1 MVIRSIVASGW
12 MILLLVVFI
21 AVPVPID
28 LRGAGAWMAWPG
40 LAAPDLADWAHRA
53 SVLTAPLLDWI
64 REILSDRT
72 VATYAPFAG
81 TALALV
87 GWSVVQSRPSHRA
100 TAPARPPGK
109 GVSDAL
115 AACRPAFWTIG
126 IFSAVINV
134 LALTG
139 SLYMLQVY
147 DRVITSRSVPTLVG
161 LTVLMVGLYGI
172 NGLLELLRTR
182 ITNRI
187 GFRFDRLLRAQ
198 VYRAMMIVP
207 LRAAGRGEG
216 HQPVRDLDQVR
227 GFLAGAGPAALFDL
241 PWMPMYLGLVYLL
254 HVWLGVMATAGAAL
268 LVILTL
274 LTEARS
280 RAPTRAAAA
289 SGGRLATLAEAS
301 RRNAEVVRAMG
312 MEPHLCAAFE
322 AASARHL
329 ADQIRAQ
336 DVVTTIGAVT
346 KVVRIVLQS
355 GMLGLGAYLT
365 ISGDATGGVMI
376 ASSILTSRALAPVEI
391 AIANWRGFVGA
402 RQSYGRLKALLA
414 TTAEPESPMELP
426 PPKDSVT
433 VEGLTLAAP
442 GRTTPILRNVSFS
455 LEAGQGLGIIGPSA
469 SGKSTLARGLA
480 GIWQAQGQGC
490 IRIDQASLDQWPAG
504 RLGAAVGYLPQDVEL
519 FDGTVAQNIARFDP
533 DASPDAILEAAHAA
547 GVHDLVFHLTQGFNT
562 PIGADGHTLSAGQ
575 CQRIGLAR
583 ALYGNPFLV
592 ILDEP
597 NSNLDSE
604 GEAALADAIAGI
616 RARGGIAV
624 VIAHRPSVLAAVD
637 QLLVLANGQVQAFGP
652 KDKVLAA
659 LAQTGAVATSREAA
673 PPSGPARSPRPYG
686 QTPWAQG
693 IRMPQADPGRMGA
706 VLNTA
711 ETR

>member
-1 MVIRSIVASGW
+1 MVVRSFVASGRL
-12 MILLLVVFI
+12 ILLLGVLI
-21 AVPVPID
+21 ATPVSID
-28 LRGAGAWMAWPG
+28 VRDVGAWAVWLNP
-40 LAAPDLADWAHRA
+40 AEADLADWLRRA
-53 SVLTAPLLDWI
+53 SALTIPLVDRI
-64 REILSDRT
+64 REALSDRSL
-72 VATYAPFAG
+72 ATYAPLAG
-81 TALALV
+81 TAFALV
-87 GWSVVQSRPSHRA
+87 GWSVAQSLPRRRTA
-100 TAPARPPGK
+100 APAHSPSR
-109 GVSDAL
+109 SASAAL
-115 AACRPAFWTIG
+115 AACRPAFWSIAA
-126 IFSAVINV
+126 FSAVINV

-139 SLYMLQVY
+139 SIYMLQVY
-147 DRVITSRSVPTLVG
+147 DRVITSRSVPTLIG
-161 LTVLMVGLYGI
+161 LTILMVGLYGF

-182 ITNRI
+182 ITSRI
-187 GFRFDRLLRAQ
+187 GLRFDRLLRAQ
-198 VYRAMMIVP
+198 VYRAMMLVP
-207 LRAAGRGEG
+207 LRAAGRGEN

-227 GFLAGAGPAALFDL
+227 SFLASTGPAALFDL

-268 LVILTL
+268 LVGLTL

-280 RAPTRAAAA
+280 RAPTRTAAA
-289 SGGRLATLAEAS
+289 SAGKLATLTEAS

-329 ADQIRAQ
+329 TDQVRAQ
-336 DVVTTIGAVT
+336 DVVATIGAVT

-414 TTAEPESPMELP
+414 TTNDPESPMELP
-426 PPKDSVT
+426 PPKASLT
-433 VEGLTLAAP
+433 VEGLSLAAP
-442 GRTTPILRNVSFS
+442 GRTTPILRNVSFA
-455 LEAGQGLGIIGPSA
+455 LDAGQGLGIIGPSA

-504 RLGAAVGYLPQDVEL
+504 RLGASVGYLPQDVEL

-533 DASPDAILEAAHAA
+533 AASSDAILEAARAA
-547 GVHDLVFHLTQGFNT
+547 GVHDLVFRLAQGFNT
-562 PIGADGHTLSAGQ
+562 PIGTDGHTLSAGQ

-597 NSNLDSE
+597 NSNLDAE
-604 GEAALADAIAGI
+604 GEAALTAAIAGV

-624 VIAHRPSVLAAVD
+624 VVAHRPSVLAAVD
-637 QLLVLANGQVQAFGP
+637 HLLVLANGQVQAFGP
-652 KDKVLAA
+652 KEKVLTT
-659 LAQTGAVATSREAA
+659 LAQSGVAGTGRETA
-673 PPSGPARSPRPYG
+673 PPPPARSQRPYG
-686 QTPWAQG
+686 QTPWAEG
-693 IRMPQADPGRMGA
+693 IRMPQPDPSRLGA

-711 ETR
+711 ETRL

>member
-1 MVIRSIVASGW
+1 MAIRSVVASGR
-12 MILLLVVFI
+12 LLLFVALLI
-21 AVPVPID
+21 ATPLTFEWRDVGIW
-28 LRGAGAWMAWPG
+28 LAGLSRLPADIPEWARWIWSMAPG
-40 LAAPDLADWAHRA
+40 LQDGTPD
-53 SVLTAPLLDWI
+53 TT
-64 REILSDRT
+64 SDRT
-72 VATYAPFAG
+72 MATYATFAG
-81 TALALV
+81 TTLALV
-87 GWSVVQSRPSHRA
+87 AWSAARSLPRHPV
-100 TAPARPPGK
+100 PARTPRQ
-109 GVSDAL
+109 GVAAAL

-126 IFSAVINV
+126 AFSAVINV

-172 NGLLELLRTR
+172 NGVLEWLRTR

-187 GFRFDRLLRAQ
+187 GLRFDRLLRAG
-198 VYRAMMIVP
+198 VYRAMMLVP

-227 GFLAGAGPAALFDL
+227 GFLMGAGPAALFDL

-254 HVWLGVMATAGAAL
+254 HVWLGVMATVGAAL
-268 LVILTL
+268 LVGLTL
-274 LTEARS
+274 LTEACS

-289 SGGRLATLAEAS
+289 SGGRLATLTEAS

-312 MEPHLCAAFE
+312 MEPQLCATFE
-322 AASARHL
+322 AASARYL
-329 ADQIRAQ
+329 ADQVRAQ

-376 ASSILTSRALAPVEI
+376 ASSILTSRALAPVEV
-391 AIANWRGFVGA
+391 AIANWRGFVSA
-402 RQSYGRLKALLA
+402 RQSYGRLKDLLRMAGEPDLPMALPTPTIGL
-414 TTAEPESPMELP
+414 
-426 PPKDSVT
+426 T
-433 VEGLTLAAP
+433 VEGLSLTAP
-442 GRTTPILRNVSFS
+442 GRTTPIIRNVSFS
-455 LEAGQGLGIIGPSA
+455 LEAGQALGVIGPSA

-490 IRIDQASLDQWPAG
+490 VRIDQASLEQWPPG
-504 RLGAAVGYLPQDVEL
+504 QLGAAIGYLPQDVEL

-533 DASPDAILEAAHAA
+533 EASSEAILEAAQSA
-547 GVHDLVFHLTQGFNT
+547 GVRDLVFHLAQGFNT
-562 PIGADGHTLSAGQ
+562 PIGSDGHTLSAGQ

-597 NSNLDSE
+597 NSNLDAE
-604 GEAALADAIAGI
+604 GEAALTAAIAGV

-624 VIAHRPSVLAAVD
+624 VIAHRPSAIAAVD
-637 QLLVLANGQVQAFGP
+637 QLLVLANGQIQAFGA
-652 KDKVLAA
+652 KDQVLAG
-659 LAQTGAVATSREAA
+659 LAQGKATAGGRESR
-673 PPSGPARSPRPYG
+673 PPSPDRSGRPPGPA
-686 QTPWAQG
+686 PWAEG
-693 IRMPQADPGRMGA
+693 IRMPRVDSGRLGA
-706 VLNTA
+706 VLNSS
-711 ETR
+711 ETRL